1 MPANDLHEDWKD
13 LLWYLR
19 RSTRYHMHRVR
30 FFDTFHTYTMAMG
43 LLFTSATVVISP
55 EWTVA
60 VGVLVTILFS
70 LDLVI
75 GTTRKARFHHELAR
89 RFLELEQQTTLE
101 ASPSDAVI
109 RRTRGE
115 ILRIEQDEPPAL
127 KLLNDI
133 CHNELVLAMGY
144 PPRYL
149 LPIPRYKKLLA
160 HFLSFEPI
168 VSPDEKMIKARQ

>member
-1 MPANDLHEDWKD
+1 MPASDLHEDWED

-30 FFDTFHTYTMAMG
+30 FFDTFHTCTMAMG
-43 LLFTSATVVISP
+43 LLFTSATVVISH
-55 EWTVA
+55 VA
-60 VGVLVTILFS
+60 LGVLVTILFS

-75 GTTRKARFHHELAR
+75 GTTRKARLHHELAR

-101 ASPSDAVI
+101 ASPSDVVI

-115 ILRIEQDEPPAL
+115 ILRIEQDEPPVL

-133 CHNELVLAMGY
+133 CHNELVLSMGY

-168 VSPDEKMIKARQ
+168 VPPDEKMIKARQ